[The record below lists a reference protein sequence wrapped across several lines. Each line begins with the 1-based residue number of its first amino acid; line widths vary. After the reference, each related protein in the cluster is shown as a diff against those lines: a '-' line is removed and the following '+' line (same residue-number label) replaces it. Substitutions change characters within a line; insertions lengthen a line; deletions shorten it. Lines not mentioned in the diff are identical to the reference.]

1 MIMTRNKVKRLI
13 TMLTL
18 ALMATI
24 CAQAADI
31 SGIVVDKANQ
41 EPLIGAT
48 VMTGDKGT
56 TTDIDGK
63 FTIKGITT
71 RNIHLIIKYIGYKTA
86 ELNIATASAKDLK
99 VEMEA
104 DEQQF
109 GEVTVTAMANKNSDM
124 AMMEMARVSNQ
135 VVNNISAQEIK
146 RTQDNNASE
155 VIRRIP
161 GVSLIEDKFVMV
173 RGLSQRYNNV
183 WINGGAMQQ
192 IMVRI
197 RPMKVALPASWTMA
211 LIRMEARPVTV
222 MQPAMIPAMAHAT
235 ATVMA
240 PLAPASSES
249 RTDFALSPT
258 APPMARPVDCGA
270 RSSVPR
276 LRVRK
281 KLMKPTMMAARIE

>member
-1 MIMTRNKVKRLI
+1 
-13 TMLTL
+13 MLTL

-48 VMTGDKGT
+48 VMAGDKGT
-56 TTDIDGK
+56 TTAIDGK
-63 FTIKGITT
+63 FAIKGITT

-86 ELNIATASAKDLK
+86 ELNIATTSAKDIK

-109 GEVTVTAMANKNSDM
+109 GEVTVTAMANKNSEM

-173 RGLSQRYNNV
+173 RGLSQRYKSGKTKCARFEKRNV
-183 WINGGAMQQ
+183 QKMGKTKRSKNF
-192 IMVRI
+192 
-197 RPMKVALPASWTMA
+197 
-211 LIRMEARPVTV
+211 
-222 MQPAMIPAMAHAT
+222 AHT
-235 ATVMA
+235 T
-240 PLAPASSES
+240 L
-249 RTDFALSPT
+249 
-258 APPMARPVDCGA
+258 
-270 RSSVPR
+270 
-276 LRVRK
+276 
-281 KLMKPTMMAARIE
+281 